1 MGAKLARDSGV
12 AYADVIASKLCSHRV
27 HRNARTHRFLP
38 FSCFIEWLQ
47 IYPPGDLAF
56 TGFGSM
62 PGIGW
67 SLGGLGISIGGSKG
81 GPPLPVPAL
90 GTPLGV
96 TGG

>member
-1 MGAKLARDSGV
+1 MS
-12 AYADVIASKLCSHRV
+12 
-27 HRNARTHRFLP
+27 
-38 FSCFIEWLQ
+38 

-56 TGFGSM
+56 TGFGSR

-67 SLGGLGISIGGSKG
+67 SLGGLGISMGGSKG

-96 TGG
+96 TGGYGMGVAVPGDPGMLGGLTGIVGC

>member
-1 MGAKLARDSGV
+1 MCL
-12 AYADVIASKLCSHRV
+12 
-27 HRNARTHRFLP
+27 
-38 FSCFIEWLQ
+38 SCFIDRLQ

-67 SLGGLGISIGGSKG
+67 SLGGLGISIGGNKG
-81 GPPLPVPAL
+81 GPPLPGPAL

-96 TGG
+96 TGGYGMGVAVPDDPGTLGGLTGIVGC